1 MDEIASSTEQV
12 ILEAAKKVFI
22 DKGKEGARMQE
33 IANEAGINKALLHYY
48 FRSKQKL
55 FEAVFL
61 EAFDK
66 FLPKINMLLASEK
79 TFLETIELF
88 IENYID
94 LILANPHIPSFVLH
108 ELNQNPENL
117 AQVMGNKITNMPML
131 LDKINLEIDA
141 GNMKT
146 LNPKQLIINIIGLC
160 IFPFVARPIIQKMF
174 FDGDE
179 SAYQQF
185 LVDRKTEVY
194 NFVLNSIKV

>member
-12 ILEAAKKVFI
+12 ILEAAKKIFV

-66 FLPKINMLLASEK
+66 FLPKINLLLASEK
-79 TFLETIELF
+79 TFLEIIEIF

-94 LILANPHIPSFVLH
+94 LILGNPHIPSFVLH

-117 AQVMGNKITNMPML
+117 AQFMDNKIPHMPML
-131 LDKINLEIDA
+131 FDKINLEIAA
-141 GNMKT
+141 GNIKT
-146 LNPKQLIINIIGLC
+146 INPKQLMVNIIGLC
-160 IFPFVARPIIQKMF
+160 IFPFVASPIIQKLF
-174 FDGDE
+174 FEGDE

-185 LVDRKTEVY
+185 LIDRKTEVY